1 MTPHT
6 INTKEFFKDNLLHLQ
21 AQDQPNTPINV
32 TAVLKPYAV
41 HGFRVLRYM
50 TNATNGSMEAILK
63 R

>member
-6 INTKEFFKDNLLHLQ
+6 INTKEIFQDNLLHIQ

-32 TAVLKPYAV
+32 KAVLKPYAA
-41 HGFRVLRYM
+41 HGFRILRYV
-50 TNATNGSMEAILK
+50 TNSDTGSMEAILK